1 MKPCLKTRS
10 DKSACATNF
19 LELSLTNSGIILEW
33 MQHHTID
40 NTLTFIHSL
49 FTHLILLT
57 LTILTQPPEQNS
69 EAAAGDVLKNFANF
83 TRKHLYLSLFFT
95 KLQAVGPATLL
106 KIDSYTGSFLWNLR
120 NFQRTPILKNI
131 WTTAS
136 VYWLL
141 NHGPLITYWF
151 LQFTAVHV
159 FQFSK

>member
-1 MKPCLKTRS
+1 MFVTHKAKTKKIKNTKTFWMKPCLKTRS

-69 EAAAGDVLKNFANF
+69 EAAAGGILKNFANF
-83 TRKHLYLSLFFT
+83 TGNHLCWSLFFK
-95 KLQAVGPATLL
+95 KLQVFSPATLL
-106 KIDSYTGSFLWNLR
+106 KIS
-120 NFQRTPILKNI
+120 Q
-131 WTTAS
+131 
-136 VYWLL
+136 
-141 NHGPLITYWF
+141 
-151 LQFTAVHV
+151 V
-159 FQFSK
+159 FSCEI